1 MARVRTILGLFLVW
15 AGALDA
21 QQLSL
26 KSYGRDEGL
35 FNLVAQCMLQD
46 RQGFLWVG
54 TQSGLFRYD
63 GSKFRGYAL
72 SSGLPSA
79 WISALHEDSSGT
91 LWVGTRRGIARR
103 QGQRF
108 VALAGTGDYE
118 ISGAAALASD
128 TDGVVYVGTNRGLL
142 VVRNRG
148 SSAALEP
155 FGGWTGPVLAV
166 HRDPGGGLWLAG
178 RHRLMRAWRGGVT
191 WYGAAQGLPDQTWRA
206 VLSDLHGNVWVRS
219 QERLLMLPF
228 RGAQFMA
235 MDAGLPSSTYE
246 NAVLALDHR
255 GHILVP
261 TDSGLAIRHGNTW
274 DVMDMARG
282 LPANSVGCALAD
294 REGSIWIGFS
304 GAGISR
310 WIGEGEWE
318 SWTRAEGFANETIW
332 DLRRDSRGVLWA
344 GTDHGPYRLLPG
356 ARQWKPWQDPA
367 LVGTTTR
374 ALLVAGDDT
383 VWLSTGRGEVA
394 HLYPRSG
401 RLEIWGNAAG
411 LAGDKIV
418 SMAFDPGGS
427 LWVAT
432 RRGLYRSVNAG
443 RQLRFERL
451 AVPGGDERESF
462 AQVFRGSNGVMWAT
476 GSRGLARF
484 ASGERTRFTTRDG
497 LAINHTAFVAE
508 ASDGSLWLGYREDQG
523 ISHITFAG
531 GRMAVRHIRVDDGL
545 RSNHTIFLR
554 IDSRGWVWHGTDFG
568 VDVFDGNTWRHY
580 GKGDGLVWDDCDA
593 DSFLAEADG
602 SVWIGTSRGLSRFRP
617 AARPRNG
624 HPPTAVITDVRFA
637 GASMDTLSPATV
649 NFRNRSLALGYSAL
663 TFLNEREVLFRYRL
677 LPIQREWVETD
688 DRDIRY
694 PALDHGDYVFEV
706 HSRNALGVW
715 SDTPGRFRFTIL
727 PPWWESWWFR
737 SLGGIAAL
745 GVAWTIWRLRMR
757 SLMSIRRRL
766 ELAVEQRTAE
776 LVEEKARVEKQNH
789 DIEGLL
795 AKAHEAGRAKSAFLA
810 NMSHEIRT
818 PLNGVVGMTS
828 LALGTELSSE
838 QREYLET
845 AKFSADALMCILND
859 ILDLSKMEADRLDL
873 DPVPLSMRGF
883 VAATLRLVEVQASC
897 KQLDLTAQVD
907 DDVPEHMLG
916 DVTRLR
922 QILLNL
928 LGNAIKFTE
937 RGRVTVRVE
946 RHGTRE
952 DGSLMVHWSVE
963 DSGIGIPEEKRRMIF
978 EAFRQADNSTTRKY
992 GGSGLGLAICS
1003 RLVALMDGRIWVDG
1017 SQGGGSVFHFITRLA
1032 PAPAAAEL
1040 TVPAQ
1045 PLAAAPKRRL
1055 SLLLAEDN
1063 PVNQKLALQIFG
1075 KRGHSVT
1082 VANNGREAVAS
1093 ASGGGYDLI
1102 LMDVSMP
1109 EMDGF
1114 EATALIREEQRRSGV
1129 TVPIVAMTACAMSG
1143 DRGRCLAAGMDAY
1156 IEKPVDRVKL
1166 LSVIEDL
1173 AEHAPHPATP

>member
-1 MARVRTILGLFLVW
+1 
-15 AGALDA
+15 
-21 QQLSL
+21 
-26 KSYGRDEGL
+26 
-35 FNLVAQCMLQD
+35 
-46 RQGFLWVG
+46 
-54 TQSGLFRYD
+54 
-63 GSKFRGYAL
+63 
-72 SSGLPSA
+72 
-79 WISALHEDSSGT
+79 
-91 LWVGTRRGIARR
+91 
-103 QGQRF
+103 
-108 VALAGTGDYE
+108 
-118 ISGAAALASD
+118 
-128 TDGVVYVGTNRGLL
+128 
-142 VVRNRG
+142 
-148 SSAALEP
+148 
-155 FGGWTGPVLAV
+155 
-166 HRDPGGGLWLAG
+166 
-178 RHRLMRAWRGGVT
+178 
-191 WYGAAQGLPDQTWRA
+191 
-206 VLSDLHGNVWVRS
+206 
-219 QERLLMLPF
+219 
-228 RGAQFMA
+228 
-235 MDAGLPSSTYE
+235 
-246 NAVLALDHR
+246 
-255 GHILVP
+255 
-261 TDSGLAIRHGNTW
+261 
-274 DVMDMARG
+274 
-282 LPANSVGCALAD
+282 
-294 REGSIWIGFS
+294 
-304 GAGISR
+304 
-310 WIGEGEWE
+310 
-318 SWTRAEGFANETIW
+318 
-332 DLRRDSRGVLWA
+332 
-344 GTDHGPYRLLPG
+344 
-356 ARQWKPWQDPA
+356 
-367 LVGTTTR
+367 
-374 ALLVAGDDT
+374 
-383 VWLSTGRGEVA
+383 
-394 HLYPRSG
+394 
-401 RLEIWGNAAG
+401 
-411 LAGDKIV
+411 
-418 SMAFDPGGS
+418 
-427 LWVAT
+427 
-432 RRGLYRSVNAG
+432 
-443 RQLRFERL
+443 
-451 AVPGGDERESF
+451 
-462 AQVFRGSNGVMWAT
+462 
-476 GSRGLARF
+476 
-484 ASGERTRFTTRDG
+484 
-497 LAINHTAFVAE
+497 
-508 ASDGSLWLGYREDQG
+508 
-523 ISHITFAG
+523 
-531 GRMAVRHIRVDDGL
+531 
-545 RSNHTIFLR
+545 
-554 IDSRGWVWHGTDFG
+554 
-568 VDVFDGNTWRHY
+568 
-580 GKGDGLVWDDCDA
+580 
-593 DSFLAEADG
+593 
-602 SVWIGTSRGLSRFRP
+602 
-617 AARPRNG
+617 
-624 HPPTAVITDVRFA
+624 
-637 GASMDTLSPATV
+637 
-649 NFRNRSLALGYSAL
+649 
-663 TFLNEREVLFRYRL
+663 
-677 LPIQREWVETD
+677 
-688 DRDIRY
+688 
-694 PALDHGDYVFEV
+694 
-706 HSRNALGVW
+706 
-715 SDTPGRFRFTIL
+715 
-727 PPWWESWWFR
+727 
-737 SLGGIAAL
+737 
-745 GVAWTIWRLRMR
+745 
-757 SLMSIRRRL
+757 
-766 ELAVEQRTAE
+766 
-776 LVEEKARVEKQNH
+776 
-789 DIEGLL
+789 
-795 AKAHEAGRAKSAFLA
+795 
-810 NMSHEIRT
+810 MSHEIRT

-1093 ASGGGYDLI
+1093 ASRGGYDLI